1 MSVFKVIV
9 DIFQNYVFNQPFIF
23 LSIVA
28 MIGLILQKKSIDK
41 IISGSVKTGI
51 GYLILSV
58 GTSTI
63 AGVVTPIAT
72 LLEKIMGIET
82 VATGMGTNAFT
93 EQWASTIAI
102 IMVIGFFI
110 NLILARFTPF
120 KYVFLTAHQTYYLI
134 FVYLAVAVEV
144 FANPNNT

>member
-72 LLEKIMGIET
+72 LLEKLWGLKQLQLEW
-82 VATGMGTNAFT
+82 
-93 EQWASTIAI
+93 EQMHLLNSGHRRLQLLW
-102 IMVIGFFI
+102 
-110 NLILARFTPF
+110 LL
-120 KYVFLTAHQTYYLI
+120 VFL
-134 FVYLAVAVEV
+134 
-144 FANPNNT
+144 

>member
-51 GYLILSV
+51 GYYCNYY
-58 GTSTI
+58 GY
-63 AGVVTPIAT
+63 
-72 LLEKIMGIET
+72 
-82 VATGMGTNAFT
+82 
-93 EQWASTIAI
+93 W
-102 IMVIGFFI
+102 FFYKS
-110 NLILARFTPF
+110 NFS
-120 KYVFLTAHQTYYLI
+120 
-134 FVYLAVAVEV
+134 
-144 FANPNNT
+144 

>member
-82 VATGMGTNAFT
+82 VATGMGTDRK
-93 EQWASTIAI
+93 S
-102 IMVIGFFI
+102 V
-110 NLILARFTPF
+110 
-120 KYVFLTAHQTYYLI
+120 V
-134 FVYLAVAVEV
+134 
-144 FANPNNT
+144 

>member
-51 GYLILSV
+51 GYWNGNKCI
-58 GTSTI
+58 
-63 AGVVTPIAT
+63 
-72 LLEKIMGIET
+72 
-82 VATGMGTNAFT
+82 
-93 EQWASTIAI
+93 
-102 IMVIGFFI
+102 
-110 NLILARFTPF
+110 
-120 KYVFLTAHQTYYLI
+120 Y
-134 FVYLAVAVEV
+134 
-144 FANPNNT
+144 

>member
-72 LLEKIMGIET
+72 LLEKIT
-82 VATGMGTNAFT
+82 DS
-93 EQWASTIAI
+93 Q
-102 IMVIGFFI
+102 IG
-110 NLILARFTPF
+110 R
-120 KYVFLTAHQTYYLI
+120 AH
-134 FVYLAVAVEV
+134 V
-144 FANPNNT
+144 

>member
-82 VATGMGTNAFT
+82 VATGMHLLNSGHRRL
-93 EQWASTIAI
+93 QLLW
-102 IMVIGFFI
+102 
-110 NLILARFTPF
+110 LL
-120 KYVFLTAHQTYYLI
+120 VFL
-134 FVYLAVAVEV
+134 
-144 FANPNNT
+144 

>member
-41 IISGSVKTGI
+41 IISGSVKTG
-51 GYLILSV
+51 
-58 GTSTI
+58 
-63 AGVVTPIAT
+63 
-72 LLEKIMGIET
+72 MGIET

-93 EQWASTIAI
+93 EQWAS
-102 IMVIGFFI
+102 GF
-110 NLILARFTPF
+110 RDHRS
-120 KYVFLTAHQTYYLI
+120 V
-134 FVYLAVAVEV
+134 
-144 FANPNNT
+144 